1 MVTIRKRSKENEFYY
16 ISIDRYWNN
25 KNTNQDSYDVKV
37 LSTPQGKMVF
47 AVLCDGKEK
56 DGKPYTNYDMKF
68 LIKPSAE
75 KAA

>member
-1 MVTIRKRSKENEFYY
+1 MNFI
-16 ISIDRYWNN
+16 ISASTDIGIT

-47 AVLCDGKEK
+47 AVLCNGKEK

>member
-1 MVTIRKRSKENEFYY
+1 MNFI
-16 ISIDRYWNN
+16 ISASTDIGIT

-47 AVLCDGKEK
+47 AVLCGGKEK
-56 DGKPYTNYDMKF
+56 GGKPYTNYDMKF

>member
-1 MVTIRKRSKENEFYY
+1 MNFI
-16 ISIDRYWNN
+16 ISASTDIGIT

-56 DGKPYTNYDMKF
+56 DGKPYTNYDTKF

>member
-1 MVTIRKRSKENEFYY
+1 MSASTDIG
-16 ISIDRYWNN
+16 I

>member
-1 MVTIRKRSKENEFYY
+1 MNLI
-16 ISIDRYWNN
+16 ISASTDIGIT

-47 AVLCDGKEK
+47 AVLCDCKEK

>member
-1 MVTIRKRSKENEFYY
+1 MNFI
-16 ISIDRYWNN
+16 ISASTVIGIT
-25 KNTNQDSYDVKV
+25 KNTNHDSYDVKV

>member
-1 MVTIRKRSKENEFYY
+1 MNFI
-16 ISIDRYWNN
+16 ISASTDIGIT

-37 LSTPQGKMVF
+37 LSTPQEKMVF

>member
-1 MVTIRKRSKENEFYY
+1 MSFI
-16 ISIDRYWNN
+16 ISASTDIGIT

>member
-1 MVTIRKRSKENEFYY
+1 MNFI
-16 ISIDRYWNN
+16 ISASTDIGIT

>member
-1 MVTIRKRSKENEFYY
+1 MNFI
-16 ISIDRYWNN
+16 ISASTDIGIT
-25 KNTNQDSYDVKV
+25 KNTNQDSYDVRV
-37 LSTPQGKMVF
+37 LSTLQGEMVF

-68 LIKPSAE
+68 LIKTSTE